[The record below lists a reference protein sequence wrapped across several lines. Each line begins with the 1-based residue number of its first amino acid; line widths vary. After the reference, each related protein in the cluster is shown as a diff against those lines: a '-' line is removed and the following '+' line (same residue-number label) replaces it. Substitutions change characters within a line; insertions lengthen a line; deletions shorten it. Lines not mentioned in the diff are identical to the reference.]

1 MHEVQAV
8 ERMAL
13 VLDAPIHVRAAAL
26 AGVALDHG
34 SRIDDRQLLAVF
46 EDRKVVAGNDSD
58 HREHRS
64 LRLPALGAAAGM
76 IVGDIALDADLD
88 RLVLAFAHQRAAGKT
103 AGALLYATVN
113 RWVDMS
119 SHRPLL
125 LCLTF
130 LNLVD

>member
-13 VLDAPIHVRAAAL
+13 VLNAPIHVRAAAL
-26 AGVALDHG
+26 ASVALDHG
-34 SRIDDRQLLAVF
+34 RRIDDRQLVAVF

-64 LRLPALGAAAGM
+64 LRFPALGAAAGM

-88 RLVLAFAHQRAAGKT
+88 RPILAFADECAAGKA
-103 AGALLYATVN
+103 AGALLHSTIN

-119 SHRPLL
+119 SHRPILL
-125 LCLTF
+125 MF
-130 LNLVD
+130 DVSD